1 MQTKSFNTYT
11 SNTTK
16 SAFKLLENN
25 IVDIVIASSNTG
37 NAFIKKNQYIHITE
51 LKPSLEKIGIYHYVH
66 KKHKNL
72 VPKIDRI
79 IKEMIKNN
87 EIKKIIKELILSS
100 K

>member
-1 MQTKSFNTYT
+1 M
-11 SNTTK
+11 
-16 SAFKLLENN
+16 
-25 IVDIVIASSNTG
+25 VDIVIASSNTG

-51 LKPSLEKIGIYHYVH
+51 LKPSLEKIDIYHYV
-66 KKHKNL
+66 HKNL